1 MSEVKEKAPRVSVG
15 LPAFKAKF
23 FREALM
29 CWKKQTF
36 TDFEV
41 LVYDDAS
48 PEDLRT
54 PFEEV
59 CGGDVRFSF
68 VRAEENSSPRFVRNW
83 NRALAAAR
91 GEFFV
96 LASDDDLY
104 APDFLEKMVNLA
116 EQYPACNLFHCRL
129 AYFEGAPEC
138 PVAFS
143 TKNPVFESQ
152 VEYLYAL
159 LCQRRSAVAPN
170 YFMRRKALCAMG
182 GFVDLPAAWAS
193 DWLTWG
199 HLARN
204 GVVWEPEVLV
214 KWRMSGIN
222 ISTVN
227 ERKWAWQKYLAG
239 VEALPL
245 WNGLIDSLSPESAP
259 ECWQKAEL
267 QQWMRS
273 TYRCQQITSYV
284 HWLPWGF
291 FLRYYW
297 REYCLG
303 RMTALHCCKVAFDR
317 FRKECQRVRPKRQK
331 SCSERGEDATGC
343 RKS

>member
-1 MSEVKEKAPRVSVG
+1 MTNIQGQTPRVSIG

-23 FREALM
+23 FREALS
-29 CWKKQTF
+29 CWKAQTF

-59 CGGDVRFSF
+59 CGEDARFSF
-68 VRAEENSSPRFVRNW
+68 VRAEVNSSPRFVKNW

-104 APDFLEKMVNLA
+104 APEFLEKMVNLA

-129 AYFEGAPEC
+129 AYFEKDPESL
-138 PVAFS
+138 VSFS
-143 TKNPVFESQ
+143 AKNPVVESQ

-170 YFMRRKALCAMG
+170 YFMRREALCAMG

-227 ERKWAWQKYLAG
+227 ERSWAWQKYLAG

-245 WNGLIDSLSPESAP
+245 WNALIESLVPISAP
-259 ECWQKAEL
+259 EHWQKAEL
-267 QQWMRS
+267 KRWMQS
-273 TYRCQQITSYV
+273 AYTWQQITSYV
-284 HWLPWGF
+284 HSLSWGF
-291 FLRYYW
+291 FLKYYW
-297 REYCLG
+297 QEYRRGHTTL
-303 RMTALHCCKVAFDR
+303 LHCLRVAFDR
-317 FRKECQRVRPKRQK
+317 LRKESREFLSGRTRN
-331 SCSERGEDATGC
+331 D
-343 RKS
+343 